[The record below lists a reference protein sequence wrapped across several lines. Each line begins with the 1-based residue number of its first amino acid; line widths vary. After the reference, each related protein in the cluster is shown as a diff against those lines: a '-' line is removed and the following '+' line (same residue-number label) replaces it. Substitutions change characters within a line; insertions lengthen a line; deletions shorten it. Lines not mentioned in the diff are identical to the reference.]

1 MKTETKKIST
11 DEKIDLIIKEISNYY
26 NIKTSSEAIRLAVNF
41 SIFHHEVCNITPKY
55 TAFTKNIMDRVNKIY
70 NKKES
75 TQSFRIST
83 DLLKQA
89 QNIYPTSNSKDK
101 TGITFAI
108 SCCLLETHEHIG
120 YAKSKLPLSSLEPIK
135 QTERLFYRPGVK
147 SGHILR
153 KITNSTEELR
163 KRYDCDTFIEPFAGL
178 ANVTL
183 HLNTKFKEELLND
196 GEYDNINLLFVI
208 QTRITILSS
217 ILSCL
222 PVNKEIYDLLKKK
235 LKSINCVPILGDI
248 DKAAIYYYI
257 NFLSAKGTGLYFNET
272 FTEETLLQ
280 GLTSLAKISK
290 RLQNAI
296 ITQEDIFIFLK
307 KILRQKGSLEKVI
320 IYLDPPY
327 LGTEDYYKAFN
338 SKDEKFHEKLK
349 ELIIKLKKRGA
360 KIILSYRA
368 TVTSSNSYTTSEK
381 VQKKLDKLYMNRGFF
396 IQSQKV
402 TNNQIEILLTSEQ
415 VEGSIPYDC
424 KIATLI

>member
-1 MKTETKKIST
+1 M
-11 DEKIDLIIKEISNYY
+11 
-26 NIKTSSEAIRLAVNF
+26 
-41 SIFHHEVCNITPKY
+41 
-55 TAFTKNIMDRVNKIY
+55 
-70 NKKES
+70 
-75 TQSFRIST
+75 
-83 DLLKQA
+83 
-89 QNIYPTSNSKDK
+89 
-101 TGITFAI
+101 
-108 SCCLLETHEHIG
+108 
-120 YAKSKLPLSSLEPIK
+120 
-135 QTERLFYRPGVK
+135 K

-327 LGTEDYYKAFN
+327 MGTEDYYKAFN